1 MNVYANRHLHT
12 GDGNVNWS
20 TFFWGNLLYL
30 YFIPMYTLTFYII
43 LLGTYPIDILTQV
56 CTDIRTRSFTVA
68 LFIIVKNWK
77 QFKCPQK
84 GTYDNGL
91 LSSL

>member
-1 MNVYANRHLHT
+1 MQIGTYIQVMERKLVHL
-12 GDGNVNWS
+12 
-20 TFFWGNLLYL
+20 FWGQFVISV
-30 YFIPMYTLTFYII
+30 FIPTYTLTFYII

-56 CTDIRTRSFTVA
+56 GTDIRTRSFTVA